1 MFSPSRSAG
10 TQRRADRIFRI
21 VGYGAILLLACFISM
36 LATKIVLT
44 SCLLGALA
52 FFTLRK
58 RRATAACTIPSS
70 AHSRWLVHTVSI
82 VTLVCFLTI
91 LCAATSEAAL
101 GGIIWSL
108 PFLLPLLRI
117 VNLLR
122 RSDQLKKGL
131 ARAAGMGFLVFIV
144 CKTLFSIARA
154 WESPW
159 WEQTGLFMAAV
170 AGVIMTCAS
179 GWAYYAL
186 PRESHDIRRLLAAF
200 GYPFVLLFLFVLWL
214 SPENSP
220 EAIHVQMAR
229 RRLGEINKATSEYA
243 KRFGVFPRDLVALDS
258 PPRNQKADCRA
269 ADLLSKPFTTEGS
282 GYIFQYRTGLPS
294 SVVLAGCEGVSQY
307 TLTARPV
314 AFEQTGDIN
323 FYTDESGIIRCT
335 FADRPAS
342 ADDDSF
348 CDFSRHVPN

>member
-1 MFSPSRSAG
+1 MFSPSRNAG

-21 VGYGAILLLACFISM
+21 VGYGTILLLACFISM

-58 RRATAACTIPSS
+58 RRPAAACTIPSS
-70 AHSRWLVHTVSI
+70 AHSRWLVLTVTI
-82 VTLVCFLTI
+82 VTFVCFLTI
-91 LCAATSEAAL
+91 LFAATSQEAL
-101 GGIIWSL
+101 GGIVWSL

-122 RSDQLKKGL
+122 SDQLKKGL
-131 ARAAGMGFLVFIV
+131 ALAAAMGFLYFFV

-154 WESPW
+154 WESSW
-159 WEQTGLFMAAV
+159 WEQSALFMAAV

-186 PRESHDIRRLLAAF
+186 PREAHDIRRLLVAF
-200 GYPFVLLFLFVLWL
+200 GYPFVLLVLFVLTL
-214 SPENSP
+214 NPEDNP

-243 KRFGVFPRDLVALDS
+243 KRFGVFPRDLVALGS

-269 ADLLSKPFTTEGS
+269 ADLLPKPFTTQGS
-282 GYIFQYRTGLPS
+282 GYIFQYRTGFPS
-294 SVVLAGCEGVSQY
+294 SVALAGCEGVSQY

-314 AFEQTGDIN
+314 AFEQTGNIN

-335 FADRPAS
+335 FEDRLAN
-342 ADDDSF
+342 AHG
-348 CDFSRHVPN
+348 RV